1 MKAITIAGR
10 LTKESEIKTG
20 GVDQTQFVTFAVAVD
35 DGYGAKKTTM
45 FFDCSYFG
53 KRAVGVQPYLNKGT
67 SLTVSGEL
75 TQREYNGKTYLGVKV
90 NDLTLQGGKAAPS
103 NHVTP
108 SKKKVFV
115 TGSELAEMKFDDE
128 IPF

>member
-10 LTKESEIKTG
+10 LTKESEVKTG
-20 GVDQTQFVTFAVAVD
+20 GMDKAQFVTFSVAVD

-53 KRAVGVQPYLNKGT
+53 KRALGVQPYLNKGT

-75 TQREYNGKTYLGVKV
+75 THREYNGKTYLGVRV
-90 NDLTLQGGKAAPS
+90 NDLTLQGGKTAPSASQPPSALQAAPAD
-103 NHVTP
+103 
-108 SKKKVFV
+108 
-115 TGSELAEMKFDDE
+115 LDDD